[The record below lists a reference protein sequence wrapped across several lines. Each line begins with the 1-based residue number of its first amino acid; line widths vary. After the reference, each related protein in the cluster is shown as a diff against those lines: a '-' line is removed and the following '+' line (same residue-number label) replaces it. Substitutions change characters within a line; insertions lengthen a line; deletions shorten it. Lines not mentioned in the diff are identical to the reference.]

1 MADKGYS
8 IGIDVKTV
16 KSVNISRYADG
27 YNYASV
33 SCKMADKEYMSVH
46 YEWQGK
52 SIPEFAMQT
61 MEIMKALGMEKAS
74 IEVESSSVEYLER
87 ASKVIAETAAKMK
100 KKDEEEEDDKKDKKM
115 PFEKKDKKDKKEAKK
130 KKDC

>member
-8 IGIDVKTV
+8 VGIDVKNV

-33 SCKMADKEYMSVH
+33 SCKMADNEYMSVH
-46 YEWQGK
+46 YEWKGK
-52 SIPEFAMQT
+52 QIPEFAMQT

-74 IEVESSSVEYLER
+74 IEIESDSAEYLER
-87 ASKVIAETAAKMK
+87 ASEYIKELSAKMEKKEKKEDEEDMDDDEK
-100 KKDEEEEDDKKDKKM
+100 KKKG
-115 PFEKKDKKDKKEAKK
+115 KK

>member
-1 MADKGYS
+1 MADNGYS
-8 IGIDVKTV
+8 VGIDVKNV

-33 SCKMADKEYMSVH
+33 SCKMGDKEYMNVN
-46 YEWQGK
+46 YEWMGK
-52 SIPEFAMQT
+52 EIPEFAMQT

-74 IEVESSSVEYLER
+74 TEVEAGSIEYLER
-87 ASKVIAETAAKMK
+87 AAKVILETAAKMK
-100 KKDEEEEDDKKDKKM
+100 KKDEEEDDEKKDKKM
-115 PFEKKDKKDKKEAKK
+115 PFDKKDKKDKKEAKK